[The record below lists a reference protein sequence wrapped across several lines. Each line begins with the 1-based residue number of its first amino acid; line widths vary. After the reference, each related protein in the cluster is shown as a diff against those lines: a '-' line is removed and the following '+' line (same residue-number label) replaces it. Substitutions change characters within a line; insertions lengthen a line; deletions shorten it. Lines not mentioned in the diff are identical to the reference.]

1 MKFVLSWYVFVC
13 LLNDSFTGY
22 IKQKEESK
30 GLAGFFFVTF
40 FSVLYAHISFY
51 MHFRFFFSLFQ
62 ESFDSSK
69 PITADDVHQ
78 VFDNLA
84 KKRRR
89 VE

>member
-22 IKQKEESK
+22 RKQKEESK
-30 GLAGFFFVTF
+30 GLAGFFF
-40 FSVLYAHISFY
+40 HISFY

>member
-1 MKFVLSWYVFVC
+1 MFFIIC
-13 LLNDSFTGY
+13 LFSDSSTAF
-22 IKQKEESK
+22 IKQNGALKV
-30 GLAGFFFVTF
+30 LAFGFFFVTF
-40 FSVLYAHISFY
+40 FRVLCSHEHY
-51 MHFRFFFSLFQ
+51 MHFPLFFSLSQ

-69 PITADDVHQ
+69 PITAADVHQ

>member
-40 FSVLYAHISFY
+40 FSVLCSHKFLYAFSFL
-51 MHFRFFFSLFQ
+51 FSPVSGVL
-62 ESFDSSK
+62 
-69 PITADDVHQ
+69 
-78 VFDNLA
+78 
-84 KKRRR
+84 
-89 VE
+89 

>member
-1 MKFVLSWYVFVC
+1 MTH
-13 LLNDSFTGY
+13 LLV
-22 IKQKEESK
+22 IESRRK
-30 GLAGFFFVTF
+30 KARVWLA
-40 FSVLYAHISFY
+40 FSLLHFLVYYAHISFY